1 MTRRLR
7 RRATARRSLVVA
19 LLIGAALGPGALARR
34 PPNVIGTLT
43 RPGLPACRGDEPC
56 DLPAI
61 ATVLRFER
69 HGRLGAKVLA
79 STRFRLRLAPGRYSI
94 SARQPA
100 APARAARVG
109 EAHAAGVAARVAG
122 RAGGAARVAGRA
134 GGAARVA
141 GRAGGA
147 ARVRP
152 STVRVPRHGI
162 VRPHLTLVV
171 GG

>member
-56 DLPAI
+56 DPPAI

-69 HGRLGAKVLA
+69 HGRLAAKVLA

-109 EAHAAGVAARVAG
+109 EAHAAGVAAHAGVEARAARVAG
-122 RAGGAARVAGRA
+122 RVAARVAGRA
-134 GGAARVA
+134 GGAARV
-141 GRAGGA
+141 
-147 ARVRP
+147 P

-162 VRPHLTLVV
+162 VHPHLTLVL